1 MVIRTQKSAI
11 PTNAGGGIYCQVQST
26 RSLTYVR
33 DDNSVIPGEADRPT
47 RNPALSAGESLL
59 QEILRFSYVWHSP
72 DNGLRFLTYVRND
85 IWFEKGV
92 FGVTPSWLF
101 FLWDN
106 LATGILHY
114 AYATFRM
121 TFTLEMGFFG
131 VTPLWMI
138 RKNSPVPAYSRYGA
152 SLMKYVNFIRKV
164 RQQSL
169 PTPHLSNP
177 EQWFFLRDRWYTYE
191 EYR

>member
-26 RSLTYVR
+26 RSLTYVW

-47 RNPALSAGESLL
+47 RNPALFAGDFLL

-85 IWFEKGV
+85 ICFEKGV

-121 TFTLEMGFFG
+121 TSLYRQKEVSHMLYETRSLCVKSLEKKKSVSIF
-131 VTPLWMI
+131 PL
-138 RKNSPVPAYSRYGA
+138 
-152 SLMKYVNFIRKV
+152 
-164 RQQSL
+164 
-169 PTPHLSNP
+169 
-177 EQWFFLRDRWYTYE
+177 YE
-191 EYR
+191 KRSYRPK